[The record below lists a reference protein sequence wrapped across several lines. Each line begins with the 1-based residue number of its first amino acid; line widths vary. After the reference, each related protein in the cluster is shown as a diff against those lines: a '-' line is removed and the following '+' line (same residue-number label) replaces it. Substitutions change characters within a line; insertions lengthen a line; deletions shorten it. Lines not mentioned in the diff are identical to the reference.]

1 MLTSKKYFK
10 ACFIQLHKRHPDS
23 KNTTYAQSALNDGT
37 YISMIV
43 LVLSIEPVQHIYLKT
58 YLNSNL
64 CELCVCVCVFQKKNS
79 IQKYLGFKKF
89 KDYLGCE
96 KSRGGEVRSL
106 LGSLDLSF
114 VANN

>member
-10 ACFIQLHKRHPDS
+10 AYFIQLHKRHPDS

-43 LVLSIEPVQHIYLKT
+43 LVVSIEPVQHIYLKT
-58 YLNSNL
+58 HHKIRTCANS
-64 CELCVCVCVFQKKNS
+64 VCVFQKNS

-96 KSRGGEVRSL
+96 KSRGGQVRSL

-114 VANN
+114 VVNN